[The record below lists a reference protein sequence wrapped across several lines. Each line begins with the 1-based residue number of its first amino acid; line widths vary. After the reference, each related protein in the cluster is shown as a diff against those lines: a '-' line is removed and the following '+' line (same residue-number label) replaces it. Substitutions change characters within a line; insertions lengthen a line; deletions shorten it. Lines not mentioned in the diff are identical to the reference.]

1 MLFRQGFLF
10 KLKPNGRQARLM
22 SRFAGCCRFVYNKGL
37 SWAKEQYENK
47 NGKHPSYKNLSALLP
62 EWKKHPEMLWLSECY
77 SQCLQ
82 QSMKDLSRAYRN
94 FFSGRTAFPVFH
106 RKYGANDAFRYPQ
119 RFKIDETGKQIYLPG
134 IGFVKYRRS
143 RYIEGKAKNI
153 TVILRLTVGMFL
165 FKRNTK
171 KKFPYTKAM
180 KLGWIWGWCGF
191 ARSRTEHRFRLA
203 TR

>member
-47 NGKHPSYKNLSALLP
+47 TGKHPSYKNLSALLP
-62 EWKKHPEMLWLSECY
+62 DWKKDPEMLWLSECY

-82 QSMKDLSRAYRN
+82 QSMKDLSRAYCN

-106 RKYGANDAFRYPQ
+106 RKYGANDARSKDSKLMKPASKF
-119 RFKIDETGKQIYLPG
+119 ICPG
-134 IGFVKYRRS
+134 SV
-143 RYIEGKAKNI
+143 
-153 TVILRLTVGMFL
+153 L
-165 FKRNTK
+165 
-171 KKFPYTKAM
+171 
-180 KLGWIWGWCGF
+180 
-191 ARSRTEHRFRLA
+191 
-203 TR
+203 